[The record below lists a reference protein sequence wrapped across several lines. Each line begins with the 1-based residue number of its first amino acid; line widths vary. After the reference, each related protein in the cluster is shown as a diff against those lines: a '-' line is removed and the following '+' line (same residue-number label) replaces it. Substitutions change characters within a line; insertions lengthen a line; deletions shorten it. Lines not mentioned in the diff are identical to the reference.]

1 MICLKAAALA
11 LAHPEAESK
20 TLDGLI
26 GTPPNDNTATVRLK
40 TRDLIVLPE
49 RHGTRVTR
57 NES

>member
-1 MICLKAAALA
+1 MICLKAAA

-20 TLDGLI
+20 TLDGLT
-26 GTPPNDNTATVRLK
+26 GTHPNDNTATVWLK
-40 TRDLIVLPE
+40 TRDLIALPE